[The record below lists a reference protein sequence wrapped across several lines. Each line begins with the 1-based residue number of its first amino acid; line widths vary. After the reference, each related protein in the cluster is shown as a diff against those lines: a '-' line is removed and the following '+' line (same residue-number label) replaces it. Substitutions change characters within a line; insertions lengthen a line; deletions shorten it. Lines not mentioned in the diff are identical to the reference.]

1 MLTCPLAYFESLELP
16 GGLPFGLRVCRRA
29 FRTEKAFFT
38 VNCIPAS
45 VLPCERERFY
55 TLQVEVASELR
66 SLLEGSTLVNPRKG
80 GVNTPAVSA
89 IPQYHGPLRVAVKSA
104 SSAIKVELG
113 SGGGSAE
120 GTSASAESSKGD
132 GKTDG
137 VEYIPSPLVASCV
150 SALLLALGP
159 VVGISVK
166 RLSLMVEALEG
177 LAVSEGSGRSRESE
191 GLGALVLRAQV
202 ELASLKAAAS
212 GAAEELLGAD
222 MAGDDS
228 TDIPRV
234 KVAGDA
240 LSSVRSARG
249 ILAAE
254 AFLAGKL
261 LKAKETALASKV
273 GGKGGK
279 EEGQKVP
286 PSKDQKAKEKTKGAD
301 GAAKA
306 GGKETGLE
314 LAVTAVSLDGPL
326 GGEKKTV
333 AREAVKEAKGNDKQK
348 TTNQGA
354 EPSTSGVS
362 DPEPVDSKA
371 ATGGR
376 ERGKGRTPKPENG
389 QPTSEQG
396 GVERGRGRGGAKAS
410 EKAEKKAKKGGVA
423 LGKGT
428 ALVKEFVDGML
439 ALQGGDD
446 RAVLAAITAALDPL
460 NKELGALVGKVKESL
475 ESNAARRKP
484 KIAKVSGAKDWK
496 LKGYLVWIG
505 NVLVA

>member
-1 MLTCPLAYFESLELP
+1 M
-16 GGLPFGLRVCRRA
+16 
-29 FRTEKAFFT
+29 
-38 VNCIPAS
+38 
-45 VLPCERERFY
+45 
-55 TLQVEVASELR
+55 
-66 SLLEGSTLVNPRKG
+66 NPRKG

-89 IPQYHGPLRVAVKSA
+89 IPQYHGPLRAAVKSA

-113 SGGGSAE
+113 SGGGSPE
-120 GTSASAESSKGD
+120 GTSAELSKGD
-132 GKTDG
+132 GKTDSS
-137 VEYIPSPLVASCV
+137 EYIPSPLVASCV

-166 RLSLMVEALEG
+166 RLSLMVDALEG
-177 LAVSEGSGRSRESE
+177 LAVPEGSGNSGESE

-202 ELASLKAAAS
+202 ELATLKAAAS
-212 GAAEELLGAD
+212 GAAEAISGAD
-222 MAGDDS
+222 VASDDS
-228 TDIPRV
+228 SEIPRV
-234 KVAGDA
+234 KIAGDA

-279 EEGQKVP
+279 EEGQKAP
-286 PSKDQKAKEKTKGAD
+286 SSKDQKAPKEKTKGGEA
-301 GAAKA
+301 AAKA

-314 LAVTAVSLDGPL
+314 PAVAAVSLDGPS
-326 GGEKKTV
+326 GGERRTA
-333 AREAVKEAKGNDKQK
+333 ARESIKEAKGDDKQQTSK
-348 TTNQGA
+348 EGA

-362 DPEPVDSKA
+362 DPKPVDSKA
-371 ATGGR
+371 ASGGR
-376 ERGKGRTPKPENG
+376 DRGKGRTPKPENG

-396 GVERGRGRGGAKAS
+396 GAERGRGRGGAKAS

-428 ALVKEFVDGML
+428 ALVREFVDGML
-439 ALQGGDD
+439 ALQEGDD

-496 LKGYLVWIG
+496 LKNYLVWIG
-505 NVLVA
+505 NVLCA

>member
-1 MLTCPLAYFESLELP
+1 LDCQLAEEPSTLKKHSSP
-16 GGLPFGLRVCRRA
+16 STASHLRCFLVNKSA
-29 FRTEKAFFT
+29 F
-38 VNCIPAS
+38 
-45 VLPCERERFY
+45 

-89 IPQYHGPLRVAVKSA
+89 IPQYHGPLRAAVKSA

-113 SGGGSAE
+113 SGGGSLD
-120 GTSASAESSKGD
+120 GTSASAESSRGD

-137 VEYIPSPLVASCV
+137 VEYVPSPLVASCV

-159 VVGISVK
+159 IVGISVT

-177 LAVSEGSGRSRESE
+177 LAVPEGSGNSRESE

-202 ELASLKAAAS
+202 ELATLKAAAS
-212 GAAEELLGAD
+212 GAAEAISGAD
-222 MAGDDS
+222 VAGDDS
-228 TDIPRV
+228 SEIPRV
-234 KVAGDA
+234 KIAGDA

-286 PSKDQKAKEKTKGAD
+286 PAKDQKAPKEKTKGAE
-301 GAAKA
+301 GAATA
-306 GGKETGLE
+306 GRKETGLE
-314 LAVTAVSLDGPL
+314 AAVAAVSLDGLL
-326 GGEKKTV
+326 GGEKKTA
-333 AREAVKEAKGNDKQK
+333 ARELVKESKGDDKQQTSK
-348 TTNQGA
+348 ERA
-354 EPSTSGVS
+354 EPSTSELS
-362 DPEPVDSKA
+362 DPKPVDSKA
-371 ATGGR
+371 ASGSR

-396 GVERGRGRGGAKAS
+396 GAERGRGRGGAKAS
-410 EKAEKKAKKGGVA
+410 EKAEKKAKKGGWA

-428 ALVKEFVDGML
+428 ALVKEFVDGVL

-446 RAVLAAITAALDPL
+446 RAVLAVITAALDPL

-484 KIAKVSGAKDWK
+484 KIAKVSGAKDEK

-505 NVLVA
+505 LLESGGCLPSDPVNPY